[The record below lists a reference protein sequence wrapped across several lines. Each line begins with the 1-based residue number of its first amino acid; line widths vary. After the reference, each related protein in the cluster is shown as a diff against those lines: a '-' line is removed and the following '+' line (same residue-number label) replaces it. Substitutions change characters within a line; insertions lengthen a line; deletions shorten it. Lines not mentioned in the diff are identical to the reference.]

1 MKIDRKSNENS
12 NIKNLILVKQQDR
25 NIFIQLNTKQ
35 YSPISDI

>member
-35 YSPISDI
+35 YSLISDI

>member
-25 NIFIQLNTKQ
+25 NIFKQLNTKQ